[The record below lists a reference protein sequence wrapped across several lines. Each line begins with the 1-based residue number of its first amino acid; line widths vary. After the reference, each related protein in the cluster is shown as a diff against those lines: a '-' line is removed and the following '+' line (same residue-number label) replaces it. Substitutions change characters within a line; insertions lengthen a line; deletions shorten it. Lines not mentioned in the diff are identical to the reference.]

1 MPEAPAALYPAATS
15 TTSASSLIQ
24 PNEGDLRLNS
34 EIMPDSEFSKLSF
47 IDKHFRPYKGA
58 LTSAD
63 KGADILRETTSARLL
78 SIILSKIVILIFDK
92 CVLF

>member
-1 MPEAPAALYPAATS
+1 VTSSGEA
-15 TTSASSLIQ
+15 SLLIH
-24 PNEGDLRLNS
+24 PFDGDLRLNS
-34 EIMPDSEFSKLSF
+34 AIIPDSEFNKLSF
-47 IDKHFRPYKGA
+47 SDKHFRLYKGA

-63 KGADILRETTSARLL
+63 KGTDILREAISERLL